1 MEYRTEDVIVI
12 PIGFIRD
19 LQEEMKVVSKQM
31 RDMIK
36 ELKDLKAEKS
46 TVNGEQ
52 WMSADEAAAYLKVNR
67 RKVNDYA
74 RQNIIAGYKTNKA
87 WMFKRKD
94 LDEYINRGFTPSDG
108 QVEDETLKLV
118 YCNR

>member
-12 PIGFIRD
+12 PVGFIRD

-36 ELKDLKAEKS
+36 ELKELKAEKS
-46 TVNGEQ
+46 AVNDDQ
-52 WMSADEAAAYLKVNR
+52 WMSADEAAAYLQVNR
-67 RKVNDYA
+67 RKINAYA
-74 RQNIIAGYKTNKA
+74 RQNIITGYRTSKVWK
-87 WMFKRKD
+87 FKRKD
-94 LDEYINRGFTPSDG
+94 LDEYINRGFTPSDR
-108 QVEDETLKLV
+108 QVEDEALKIV

>member
-12 PIGFIRD
+12 PVGFIRD

-36 ELKDLKAEKS
+36 ELKELKAEKCA
-46 TVNGEQ
+46 VNGER
-52 WMSADEAAAYLKVNR
+52 WMSADEAAAYLTVNR
-67 RKVNDYA
+67 RKINTYA
-74 RQNIIAGYKTNKA
+74 RQNIITGYKTGKV
-87 WMFKRKD
+87 WKFKRKD
-94 LDEYINRGFTPSDG
+94 LDEYINRGFTPSG
-108 QVEDETLKLV
+108 RQVEDEALKIV